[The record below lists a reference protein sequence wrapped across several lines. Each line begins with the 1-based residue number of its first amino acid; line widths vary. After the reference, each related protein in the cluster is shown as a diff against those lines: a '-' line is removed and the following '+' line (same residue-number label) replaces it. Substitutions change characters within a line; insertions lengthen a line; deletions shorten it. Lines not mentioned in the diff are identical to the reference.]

1 MKTNKRNSD
10 AVSRAVARAFRLLK
24 DRRAPGRGVGTALL
38 ALAALSLQGCES
50 QPTAPAGQESK
61 SKLAGGQGG
70 PGAQAQ
76 TQPRAT
82 PQRLQA
88 GKPPVAAGSAA
99 AAASAPV
106 AKDDGTSGLM
116 NPGDEVDGNVGAE
129 RVPSR
134 VRARAEASGSA
145 PSQAAAE
152 RVPGSRAAQ
161 RAAAPDDAK
170 PTWSVLLATFSGED
184 ARANAMGARDQIA
197 RRYPMLKDAFVRP
210 TTRGSVV
217 LYGRFEGTRDKD
229 PAAKAALDMVH
240 GIQQDGQRVFGRAML
255 TRVGAAPD
263 NAPPGPHDLRTVRA
277 QAPRA
282 VLYSLQV
289 AAWIGSDMKEQE
301 MPMREVKRAAEA
313 YCAQLRAQ
321 GNEAYYFHDYDT
333 LTSVVTV
340 GVFGKDA
347 YDSRST
353 LYSPEVESVAR
364 KFPKSLVNGEEVLIP
379 VDPKNPKGKTIPQA
393 PRLVEVP
400 KA

>member
-1 MKTNKRNSD
+1 MKTNKRSTD
-10 AVSRAVARAFRLLK
+10 PVSRAIARAARTLAI
-24 DRRAPGRGVGTALL
+24 RRSPGTGAATAVL
-38 ALAALSLQGCES
+38 ALAALALQGCDS
-50 QPTAPAGQESK
+50 QPAATPPQDTK
-61 SKLAGGQGG
+61 SKLAGADQQGG
-70 PGAQAQ
+70 TGRPA
-76 TQPRAT
+76 

-88 GKPPVAAGSAA
+88 GRPAAPASTTTKAA
-99 AAASAPV
+99 PAVPATDP
-106 AKDDGTSGLM
+106 TSGLM
-116 NPGDEVDGNVGAE
+116 NPGDEVDGNVGAD
-129 RVPSR
+129 RVPGR
-134 VRARAEASGSA
+134 ARARAEVASPSA
-145 PSQAAAE
+145 AQSQP
-152 RVPGSRAAQ
+152 RVPGSRAQQ
-161 RAAAPDDAK
+161 RATASDDEK
-170 PTWSVLLATFSGED
+170 PTWSVLLASFSGED
-184 ARANAMGARDQIA
+184 HRANAIGACEQIV
-197 RRYPMLKDAFVRP
+197 RRYPMLKGAFVRS
-210 TTRGSVV
+210 TTRGTVV

-229 PAAKAALDMVH
+229 PAAKAAIDLVH

-263 NAPPGPHDLRTVRA
+263 SAPPGPHDLRTVRA
-277 QAPRA
+277 QAPKG

-289 AAWIGSDMKEQE
+289 AAWIGSDLKEQE

-333 LTSVVTV
+333 LISIVTV

-353 LYSPEVESVAR
+353 LYSPEVEAVAR

-379 VDPKNPKGKTIPQA
+379 VDPKNPKGKTYPQA

>member
-1 MKTNKRNSD
+1 MKTNKRSTD
-10 AVSRAVARAFRLLK
+10 PVSRAVARALRTSAA
-24 DRRAPGRGVGTALL
+24 RRSPGADAATAVL
-38 ALAALSLQGCES
+38 ALAALALQGCDS
-50 QPTAPAGQESK
+50 QPAATPPQDTK
-61 SKLAGGQGG
+61 SKLAAGDPQGASG
-70 PGAQAQ
+70 RPA
-76 TQPRAT
+76 

-88 GKPPVAAGSAA
+88 GRPAAPAA
-99 AAASAPV
+99 TTAKAAPAAP
-106 AKDDGTSGLM
+106 AAPADDATAGLM
-116 NPGDEVDGNVGAE
+116 NPGDEVDGNVGAD
-129 RVPSR
+129 RVPGR
-134 VRARAEASGSA
+134 ARARAEVASPSA
-145 PSQAAAE
+145 GQSQP
-152 RVPGSRAAQ
+152 RVPGSRAQQ
-161 RAAAPDDAK
+161 RASASDDDK
-170 PTWSVLLATFSGED
+170 PTWSVLLASFSGED
-184 ARANAMGARDQIA
+184 HRANAMGACDQIV
-197 RRYPMLKDAFVRP
+197 RRYPMLKGAFVRT

-229 PAAKAALDMVH
+229 PGAKAAIDLVH

-277 QAPRA
+277 QAPKG

-301 MPMREVKRAAEA
+301 MPMREVKRAAEG

-321 GNEAYYFHDYDT
+321 GHEAYYFHDYDT
-333 LTSVVTV
+333 LISIVTV

-353 LYSPEVESVAR
+353 LYSPEVEAVAR

-379 VDPKNPKGKTIPQA
+379 VDPKNPNGKTYPQA